1 MYSVNV
7 KNSIHKESEENWV
20 ELLKK
25 YWASDIE
32 KLYNEDGYNR
42 GAASC
47 LISIYNE
54 LIADERL
61 HECKE
66 LGLYVIPKLLEAISY
81 TIPQKFK
88 WEKESVSFSILKI
101 VS

>member
-7 KNSIHKESEENWV
+7 KNSVHKESEENWV
-20 ELLKK
+20 EVLKK

-32 KLYNEDGYNR
+32 KLYNKEGYDR
-42 GAASC
+42 GAAGS
-47 LISIYNE
+47 LLSIYNE

-61 HECKE
+61 HSCKE
-66 LGLYVIPKLLEAISY
+66 LGLYVIPELLKAISY

-88 WEKESVSFSILKI
+88 WERK
-101 VS
+101 